1 MLSFTKRFDLAI
13 VSSKALAR
21 MRKLTLSARN
31 DDQGLS
37 GIEFALIAPV
47 LILSFIATADFGLAI
62 YAKMEVENAA
72 QAGTEYAARNGYTN
86 SSISS
91 AVTSATSL
99 SGLSANPAPTEFCGC
114 PSTSGVTTATC
125 GTNCASGAVA
135 GTYVSSSAQATY
147 STIISYPG
155 IPNSYTFSSTST
167 VRIK

>member
-1 MLSFTKRFDLAI
+1 MLGFTKGRF
-13 VSSKALAR
+13 SSKVIVRAR
-21 MRKLTLSARN
+21 RLVLSAR
-31 DDQGLS
+31 DDDHGLS

-72 QAGTEYAARNGYTN
+72 QAGTEYAARNGYT
-86 SSISS
+86 SSSVTS
-91 AVTSATSL
+91 AVTSATMI
-99 SGLSANPAPTEFCGC
+99 SGLSATPAPSQFCGC

-125 GTNCASGAVA
+125 GTNCASGAAA
-135 GTYVSSSAQATY
+135 GTYVSASAQATY

-155 IPNSYTFSSTST
+155 IPASYTFSSTST

>member
-1 MLSFTKRFDLAI
+1 MLSFAERLR
-13 VSSKALAR
+13 SSIAPSRVLAR
-21 MRKLTLSARN
+21 ARGLVLATRDN
-31 DDQGLS
+31 DEGLS
-37 GIEFALIAPV
+37 GIEFAIIAPV

-72 QAGTEYAARNGYTN
+72 QAGTEYAARNGYTS

-91 AVTSATSL
+91 AVTSATNL
-99 SGLSANPAPTEFCGC
+99 SGLSASPAPAEFCGC

-125 GTNCASGAVA
+125 NTNCASGAVA
-135 GTYVSSSAQATY
+135 GTYVSASAQATY

-155 IPNSYTFSSTST
+155 IPTSYTFNSTST